1 MGYVAFSMHEGQAS
15 YDWESSKYA
24 AKQCWEV
31 EDNPTRIDQ
40 KGRTTK
46 SQSQNKKIGS

>member
-24 AKQCWEV
+24 AKQC
-31 EDNPTRIDQ
+31 
-40 KGRTTK
+40 
-46 SQSQNKKIGS
+46 